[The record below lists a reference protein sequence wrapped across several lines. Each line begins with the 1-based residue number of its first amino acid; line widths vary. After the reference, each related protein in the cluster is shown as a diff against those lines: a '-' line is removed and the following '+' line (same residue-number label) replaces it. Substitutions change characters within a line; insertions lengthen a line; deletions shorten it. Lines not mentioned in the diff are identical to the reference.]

1 MSYSVSARGF
11 PRVTS
16 HPDSPLTSVTDH
28 TITSVPVTTIRAQSG
43 ISASGVLHLPISLR
57 LGLTEKARGSPL
69 GQSSGVSACA
79 RKKKQILKRKMAM
92 QPRYGD
98 LSSWQDNG
106 LGGLRVAAAS
116 GRDDQDAR
124 VLELER

>member
-43 ISASGVLHLPISLR
+43 VSASGVLHLPISLR

-79 RKKKQILKRKMAM
+79 RKKKFKTENMAM

>member
-1 MSYSVSARGF
+1 
-11 PRVTS
+11 
-16 HPDSPLTSVTDH
+16 
-28 TITSVPVTTIRAQSG
+28 
-43 ISASGVLHLPISLR
+43 
-57 LGLTEKARGSPL
+57 
-69 GQSSGVSACA
+69 
-79 RKKKQILKRKMAM
+79 MAM